1 MNARTTKPQP
11 DKPPA
16 TASGP
21 QQVRIIGGRWRGT
34 RLNFPAVAA
43 IRPTPDRVRETLFNW
58 LQPAVVGAHCLDLF
72 AGSGALGLEALS
84 RGAKSAVFVDQ
95 SPQVAQY
102 LRETLTRLQC
112 TDGEVHSGDARAY
125 LKGVQQ
131 PFNPA
136 FDLVFLD
143 PPFSAAESGLLLKD
157 LFAELEQ
164 PGRLSADTWIYLE
177 CPAGLGAPT
186 SWAYWPRNWQLHRSK
201 QAGQVGYHL
210 ARRTTAQTN
219 TSPNTSTR

>member
-1 MNARTTKPQP
+1 M
-11 DKPPA
+11 
-16 TASGP
+16 SGP

-58 LQPAVVGAHCLDLF
+58 LQQAVVDARCVDLF

-95 SPQVAQY
+95 SPLVARY
-102 LRETLTRLQC
+102 LRATLERLQC
-112 TDGEVHSGDARAY
+112 TDGEVHSDDARAY
-125 LKGVQQ
+125 LQRVQQ
-131 PFNPA
+131 P

-143 PPFSAAESGLLLKD
+143 PPFAAAESGALLKA
-157 LFAELEQ
+157 LFIELEQ
-164 PGRLSADTWIYLE
+164 PGRLSHDAWIYLE
-177 CPAGLGAPT
+177 CPAALGAPS
-186 SWAYWPRNWQLHRSK
+186 SWAYWPAHWQLHRSK

-210 ARRTTAQTN
+210 AQRTTADSHKSKN
-219 TSPNTSTR
+219 TR